1 MVLQG
6 TQRGSHTFKIA
17 TSTCCPLLPGDIS
30 TDMLVCF
37 EKIIIVFTICFWSIL
52 TQLSLRCQAWI
63 ETEYGHHNI
72 LNAGGSRTAESSIF
86 SYDEVSLSDAGGGN
100 KQESTYLYIQME
112 YCPRCVSFCSCAPR
126 KFVLLFLHYFFYYV
140 RN

>member
-1 MVLQG
+1 MLSVITRWYLHWFACLLWK
-6 TQRGSHTFKIA
+6 SNNCIHNLF
-17 TSTCCPLLPGDIS
+17 CP
-30 TDMLVCF
+30 
-37 EKIIIVFTICFWSIL
+37 IL

-100 KQESTYLYIQME
+100 KLESTYLYIQME
-112 YCPRCVSFCSCAPR
+112 YCPRCVSFCSCELR
-126 KFVLLFLHYFFYYV
+126 KFVLLFLHYFFLLCEKLVKLLMFEPYKILL
-140 RN
+140 